1 MMRQAIFAT
10 LFITVLCWFWLFP
23 RKEDVNYVDNG
34 PVFLKSYDVKLSGE
48 VVFPGIYTF
57 YDEITLDQIITYAG
71 GLLPN
76 ADKEIIQFNQKIDR
90 SRDIVIPS
98 KVDNTPISVVK
109 ININKASFKELI
121 EIPYMTE
128 TRAAS
133 LVVYREAHGF
143 FQSIDDL
150 INVKYIGAVTLENI
164 KPYITLG

>member
-1 MMRQAIFAT
+1 MRQAIFAT

-23 RKEDVNYVDNG
+23 RSEPVNYVDVG
-34 PVFLKSYDVKLSGE
+34 PVHLKSFEVKLSGE

-57 YDEITLDQIITYAG
+57 YEDTSLEQIIKYAG

-76 ADKEIIQFNQKIDR
+76 ADKEIIQFALKIDR
-90 SRDIVIPS
+90 NRDIVIPS
-98 KVDNTPISVVK
+98 KVINTPISVLKV
-109 ININKASFKELI
+109 NINKASFKELI

-133 LVVYREAHGF
+133 LVVYREAHGY

-150 INVKYIGAVTLENI
+150 INVKHIGAVTLENI